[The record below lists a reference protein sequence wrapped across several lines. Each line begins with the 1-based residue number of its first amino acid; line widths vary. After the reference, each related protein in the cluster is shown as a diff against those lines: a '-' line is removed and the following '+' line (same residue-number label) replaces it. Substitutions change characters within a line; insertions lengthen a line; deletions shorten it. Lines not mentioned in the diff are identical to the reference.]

1 MPDHD
6 KQPGYKWRCK
16 NFTYYNHAVNE
27 EGTIYFA
34 KSPCCFTILVNFVAK
49 GRLPQGCTFRSSS
62 GWHKGIFSEA
72 KDGSFFC
79 RFNCFG
85 DEQDLKPVEDRGG
98 GDLLGDP
105 ALHRGEVREV
115 FGMQPPV
122 RRGTR

>member
-1 MPDHD
+1 MPDHG

-16 NFTYYNHAVNE
+16 NFKYYNHAVNE

-49 GRLPQGCTFRSSS
+49 GRLPQGTPFLSSS
-62 GWHKGIFSEA
+62 GWHKGAFCEA

-85 DEQDLKPVEDRGG
+85 DEQDLKNHAHMRCAQILCLRSD
-98 GDLLGDP
+98 DSMMYFL
-105 ALHRGEVREV
+105 
-115 FGMQPPV
+115 
-122 RRGTR
+122 